1 MRAWLIA
8 SAVLLLAFAPA
19 PLPRREKAKDDQA
32 RMLGTWQIKT
42 IKWRGSAG
50 YEASAFGDGI
60 VNKQDRVIISRGRI
74 SFEAGSGP
82 SSGDRVF
89 TFQLSGTGTV
99 RSIDLTGTNQKRTV
113 LGLYELKGG
122 ALHLSIGLSTARP
135 QLLTGDGEEIGF
147 ILERR

>member
-19 PLPRREKAKDDQA
+19 PLPRREKAKDDQT

-60 VNKQDRVIISRGRI
+60 VNKRDRVVISRGRM
-74 SFEAGSGP
+74 SFEAAGGP
-82 SSGDRVF
+82 PTGDRVF
-89 TFQLSGTGTV
+89 TFQLTGTGTV
-99 RSIDLTGTNQKRTV
+99 RSIDLTGGNQRRTV
-113 LGLYELKGG
+113 LGLCELRGE

-135 QLLTGDGEEIGF
+135 KSLTGDGDEIGF